1 MKDFD
6 INGINLFPD
15 LDTTKT
21 NSSNTTLELFKGK
34 PFYCWDTTKLTQDDC
49 CFNHIIG
56 LPMKPGTNII
66 NPLFD
71 YQDDLYKL
79 WEQYKHLWIKKATG
93 LGISEF
99 FLRLM
104 LWLCLRDSTYSG
116 CQMCIVTGPNVN
128 LAKKLIKR
136 MKYLVIN
143 LPGFEWEKVTD
154 YVLEVGGVTIEC
166 YPSHNLGS
174 YRSLT
179 APKFIFLDEADF
191 FPVGQF
197 EDARDVAER
206 YIGKSQPWIV
216 MVSTPNKPNGLFERI
231 ENEPEDSCLYRREYL
246 PYTIGL
252 DKIYSQE
259 DIQKAKASPS
269 FEREYNLR
277 YGFGLGDV
285 FLPDEIDLC
294 TTIPYDKNKPNQFSS
309 KSMGIDAGFGS
320 SKFAIVVTQ
329 LEDGIIKVM
338 EAQQHARPTYEAM
351 INKINTLRNKY
362 KPTKIYVDGAN
373 PEFIK
378 SIKANIPES
387 QDYDRVIDQATK
399 DHVDPEFMMKCVPVN
414 FSTEG
419 VKMLTHMQSLVSK
432 GFVAIDKTF
441 LELLK
446 DMRVAKH
453 IDGKLQKKSED
464 PNTYDLFD
472 ALRLSLR
479 MYLDKAK

>member
-1 MKDFD
+1 V
-6 INGINLFPD
+6 
-15 LDTTKT
+15 
-21 NSSNTTLELFKGK
+21 
-34 PFYCWDTTKLTQDDC
+34 
-49 CFNHIIG
+49 
-56 LPMKPGTNII
+56 
-66 NPLFD
+66 
-71 YQDDLYKL
+71 
-79 WEQYKHLWIKKATG
+79 
-93 LGISEF
+93 
-99 FLRLM
+99 
-104 LWLCLRDSTYSG
+104 RDSTFAG

-128 LAKKLIKR
+128 VAKKLIKR
-136 MKYLVIN
+136 MNNLV
-143 LPGFEWEKVTD
+143 LDVPGFQWEKSTD
-154 YVLEVGGVTIEC
+154 YVLEIGGVTIEA

-231 ENEPEDSCLYRREYL
+231 ENEPEDTCLYKRVYL
-246 PYTIGL
+246 PYTKGVN
-252 DKIYSQE
+252 KIYSEE
-259 DIQKAKASPS
+259 DILKAQRSPS

-285 FLPDEIDLC
+285 FLPGEIDFC
-294 TTIPYDKNKPNQFSS
+294 TTIPYDKNKVNQFSS

-351 INKINTLRNKY
+351 INKINVLRNKY

-378 SIKANIPES
+378 SVKANIPEP
-387 QDYDRVIDQATK
+387 QDYDRVIDQAKK
-399 DHVDPEFMMKCVPVN
+399 DNVDPEYVMKVVPVN

-419 VKMLTHMQSLVSK
+419 VMMLTHMQALVSK
-432 GFVAIDKTF
+432 GFVAIDKSF

-453 IDGKLQKKSED
+453 LDGKLQKKSED